1 MTDKIMA
8 EYSEK
13 NPNFYDGYWR
23 KNPRRD
29 AKCNP
34 ILYRDNYKPYFKSDL
49 NYRLSNQNPCNV
61 EGFQNLNSNS
71 NSNPNNQSNIQV
83 VKNTNNSVENN
94 TPQKIMKNSADL
106 ENYAQVHNISCD
118 GQKASVTFNQ
128 CNTKTKKMYD
138 IDLPSI
144 MKKEV
149 IGDIEEIDRIHNK
162 KIKNGILYGDIKL
175 QHLRNTMQKLH
186 YQMNPMMLKAHE
198 IDFRREGF
206 FRDTK

>member
-1 MTDKIMA
+1 MA

-71 NSNPNNQSNIQV
+71 
-83 VKNTNNSVENN
+83 
-94 TPQKIMKNSADL
+94 TPKLRGLFI
-106 ENYAQVHNISCD
+106 VPCD
-118 GQKASVTFNQ
+118 HKPA
-128 CNTKTKKMYD
+128 
-138 IDLPSI
+138 L
-144 MKKEV
+144 
-149 IGDIEEIDRIHNK
+149 
-162 KIKNGILYGDIKL
+162 
-175 QHLRNTMQKLH
+175 
-186 YQMNPMMLKAHE
+186 
-198 IDFRREGF
+198 
-206 FRDTK
+206 